1 MIFWIILSQASNIDK
16 VNLIGGRA
24 WCYEMFPL
32 VSAELES
39 IDLLRRWSVFSDR
52 SGSYH
57 GENSFAQIAGFDIA
71 DDDRIFVLDFK
82 EKKVKIFADSAFLED
97 LDLLLQFI
105 PHSYTWNFE
114 EMDIIGNNNSPCFHS
129 MSGYPYII
137 YGQECSIFAKLVF
150 DMAKNF

>member
-1 MIFWIILSQASNIDK
+1 MKNKILSNLDQKIKRKLKFVIMIFWIILSQASNIDK

-24 WCYEMFPL
+24 CCYEMFPL

-82 EKKVKIFADSAFLED
+82 RKR
-97 LDLLLQFI
+97 
-105 PHSYTWNFE
+105 
-114 EMDIIGNNNSPCFHS
+114 
-129 MSGYPYII
+129 
-137 YGQECSIFAKLVF
+137 
-150 DMAKNF
+150 